1 MKKCIALCLVLVL
14 MASCC
19 LSASAQAIEPMKQ
32 EVAVQLDRANE
43 NIDFDDLLGKV
54 KPKSMFIPTFTVT
67 ETTEGRWV
75 EYEGGR
81 YYHYDWQQFI
91 QYQVTFSNGKSQIFS
106 GTQFIYQNK
115 QYNLIFTDPQS
126 PENPWTAGNT
136 YQVPIS
142 LGDVTAT
149 MKITIKPGEDVPG
162 DFTGDA
168 EVTNEDV
175 IYLLWHTLFPESYP
189 LETEVDFTGDDQLT
203 NEDVIYL
210 LWHTLF
216 PETFPL

>member
-1 MKKCIALCLVLVL
+1 MKKHIALCLAFVL

-19 LSASAQAIEPMKQ
+19 LSVSAQGIAPMIQ
-32 EVAVQLDRANE
+32 EVAGQLDRANGDI
-43 NIDFDDLLGKV
+43 NFDDLLGNI
-54 KPKSMFIPTFTVT
+54 KPTRIFIPTFTVT
-67 ETTEGRWV
+67 EKTEGRWV

-91 QYQVTFSNGKSQIFS
+91 QYQVTFSNGKSAIFS
-106 GTQFIYQNK
+106 GTQFTYQGK
-115 QYNLIFTDPQS
+115 PYSLTFTDPHS

-142 LGDVTAT
+142 VGSVTAT
-149 MKITIKPGEDVPG
+149 MKITIKPREDVVG

-168 EVTNEDV
+168 VVTNEDV

-216 PETFPL
+216 PETYPL